1 VRTLLAERLVNARKV
16 RLRVQQ
22 LSSSR
27 IPTDRLLSWLD
38 ATVREMHDPVDA
50 DS

>member
-1 VRTLLAERLVNARKV
+1 
-16 RLRVQQ
+16 LRVQQ
-22 LSSSR
+22 LSASR

-38 ATVREMHDPVDA
+38 ATVREMHDRTSA